1 MLICVDPTAY
11 ASASETFGDHLASDV
26 RRVAE
31 RLTGALS
38 GMGAVAGHDPAGTAW
53 AESYDAV
60 APQTVQAI
68 DQLSRASVN
77 VGALLQQAG
86 FNHAKAEAY
95 SDVTGGGALPPE
107 TLSFAPGAPM
117 SVDLPSAEGGAI
129 ADPPAGWEWLQDVC
143 GLIWPDGDPGRL
155 REMGAA
161 WARAADDLDAGW
173 MLVSQGITAL
183 DEQDSPE
190 IESARGVCRLLGET
204 LSELAAQCRAI
215 GTACDDLAGHIDS
228 ARSEL
233 ITEVNLMLASII
245 AIEVAAGL
253 AAAATAGIGAVAM
266 QGAAYGAVLTA
277 GARMSLIISRLL
289 NMATLTGSSLVWK
302 SADAVGDN
310 LRKILTLTPRVAEVT
325 PVAGTLKA
333 LDDLANRLSNSA
345 WPLPPSPRGFAIET
359 RLGGNLPPGF
369 PTIDRFDWQHGIATS
384 IKTVDLAAKS
394 YQNASRLKSLL
405 KRSVDKMAAFTRG
418 ERSGA
423 VITEEMVTDRALH
436 LAVSRSATADQQ
448 AVLDDIVVYGNEV
461 GVSVIVEVMR

>member
-11 ASASETFGDHLASDV
+11 ASAAETFGDHLASDV
-26 RRVAE
+26 CRVAD
-31 RLTGALS
+31 RLSGELS
-38 GMGAVAGHDPAGTAW
+38 GMGAVAGHDPAGRAW

-60 APQTVQAI
+60 APQTLQAI

-86 FNHAKAEAY
+86 FNHARAEAY
-95 SDVTGGGALPPE
+95 SDVTGGGEVPPE
-107 TLSFAPGAPM
+107 TLSFFPGAAM
-117 SVDLPSAEGGAI
+117 AVDLPSAEGGAI
-129 ADPPAGWEWLQDVC
+129 AEPPAGWEWLQDVC
-143 GLIWPDGDPGRL
+143 GLVWPDGDPGRL

-161 WARAADDLDAGW
+161 WTRAADDLDAGW

-190 IESARGVCRLLGET
+190 IQSARGVCRLLGET

-215 GTACDDLAGHIDS
+215 AAACDDLAGHIES
-228 ARSEL
+228 TRSEL

-253 AAAATAGIGAVAM
+253 AAAATAGIGAVAL

-277 GARMSLIISRLL
+277 GARMALIISRLL

-310 LRKILTLTPRVAEVT
+310 LRKILALTPRAAEVV
-325 PVAGTLKA
+325 PVTGTLKA

-369 PTIDRFDWQHGIATS
+369 PTIDKFDWQHGIATS

-394 YQNASRLKSLL
+394 YQNPARLESLV
-405 KRSVDKMAAFTRG
+405 KRYIDKVAGFKGHDHAGFEISQEAVQLRVLEIGVPRNGAPDQMQAFDNMAAYAQDKG
-418 ERSGA
+418 
-423 VITEEMVTDRALH
+423 VTLK
-436 LAVSRSATADQQ
+436 
-448 AVLDDIVVYGNEV
+448 
-461 GVSVIVEVMR
+461 VEVVR

>member
-86 FNHAKAEAY
+86 FNHARAEAY
-95 SDVTGGGALPPE
+95 SDVTGGGELPPE
-107 TLSFAPGAPM
+107 TLSFEPGAPM
-117 SVDLPSAEGGAI
+117 AVDLPSAEGGAI

-161 WARAADDLDAGW
+161 WTRAADELDAGW

-215 GTACDDLAGHIDS
+215 GTSCDDLAGHIES

-253 AAAATAGIGAVAM
+253 AAAATAGIAGVAM
-266 QGAAYGAVLTA
+266 QGAACGAVLTA

-310 LRKILTLTPRVAEVT
+310 LRKILTLA

-369 PTIDRFDWQHGIATS
+369 PTIDKWDWQHGIATS

-394 YQNASRLKSLL
+394 YQNPARLESLV
-405 KRSVDKMAAFTRG
+405 KRYIDKVAGFKGDTHVGFEVLADAIRQRVLELGIPRG
-418 ERSGA
+418 
-423 VITEEMVTDRALH
+423 
-436 LAVSRSATADQQ
+436 ATAAQTS
-448 AVLDDIVVYGNEV
+448 VLDNMVAYAEEK
-461 GVSVIVEVMR
+461 GVALVVEVVR

>member
-86 FNHAKAEAY
+86 FNHARAEAY
-95 SDVTGGGALPPE
+95 SDVTGGGELPPE
-107 TLSFAPGAPM
+107 ALSFEPGAPM
-117 SVDLPSAEGGAI
+117 AVDLPSAEGGAI

-161 WARAADDLDAGW
+161 WTRAADELDAGW

-215 GTACDDLAGHIDS
+215 GTACDDLAGHIES

-253 AAAATAGIGAVAM
+253 AASATAGIAGVAM

-277 GARMSLIISRLL
+277 GARMSLVISRLL

-310 LRKILTLTPRVAEVT
+310 LRKILTLTPRAAEVA

-369 PTIDRFDWQHGIATS
+369 PTIDKFDWQHGIATS

-405 KRSVDKMAAFTRG
+405 KRYVDKMAAFTRG
-418 ERSGA
+418 ERSGS
-423 VITEEMVTDRALH
+423 VITEEMVTDRTLH
-436 LAVSRSATADQQ
+436 LAASRSATADQQ

>member
-11 ASASETFGDHLASDV
+11 ASAAETFGDHLASDV

-38 GMGAVAGHDPAGTAW
+38 GMGAVAGHDPAGAAW

-86 FNHAKAEAY
+86 FNHARAEAY
-95 SDVTGGGALPPE
+95 SDVTGGGELPPE
-107 TLSFAPGAPM
+107 TLSFVSGAPM
-117 SVDLPSAEGGAI
+117 SVGLPSAEGGAI

-155 REMGAA
+155 REMGAV
-161 WARAADDLDAGW
+161 WTRAADELDAGW

-215 GTACDDLAGHIDS
+215 GTACDDLAGHIES

-253 AAAATAGIGAVAM
+253 AAAATAGIAGVAM

-310 LRKILTLTPRVAEVT
+310 LRKILTLTPRAAEVT

-369 PTIDRFDWQHGIATS
+369 PTIDKFDWQHGIATS

-405 KRSVDKMAAFTRG
+405 KRYVDKMAAFVGDKRAKV
-418 ERSGA
+418 EVA
-423 VITEEMVTDRALH
+423 EAQITERVLYVVVPRG
-436 LAVSRSATADQQ
+436 ATAEQKAAIDEVMNYAEQQ
-448 AVLDDIVVYGNEV
+448 GVKLD
-461 GVSVIVEVMR
+461 VEVMR

>member
-11 ASASETFGDHLASDV
+11 ASAAETFGDHLASDV
-26 RRVAE
+26 RRVAD
-31 RLTGALS
+31 RLSGELS
-38 GMGAVAGHDPAGTAW
+38 GMGAVAGHDPAGRAW

-60 APQTVQAI
+60 APQTLQAI

-86 FNHAKAEAY
+86 FNHARAEAY
-95 SDVTGGGALPPE
+95 SDVTGGGEVPPE
-107 TLSFAPGAPM
+107 TLSFEPGAAM
-117 SVDLPSAEGGAI
+117 AVDLPSAEGGAI
-129 ADPPAGWEWLQDVC
+129 AEPPAGWEWLQDVC
-143 GLIWPDGDPGRL
+143 GLVWPDGDPGRL

-161 WARAADDLDAGW
+161 WTRAADDLDAGW

-190 IESARGVCRLLGET
+190 IQSARGVCRLLGET

-215 GTACDDLAGHIDS
+215 AAACDDLAGHIES
-228 ARSEL
+228 TRSEL

-253 AAAATAGIGAVAM
+253 AAAATAGIGAVAL

-277 GARMSLIISRLL
+277 GARMALIISRLL

-302 SADAVGDN
+302 SADVVGDN
-310 LRKILTLTPRVAEVT
+310 LRKILALTPRAAEVV

-369 PTIDRFDWQHGIATS
+369 PTIDKFDWQHGIATS

-394 YQNASRLKSLL
+394 YQNPARLESLV
-405 KRSVDKMAAFTRG
+405 KRYIDKVAGFKGSDLRNY
-418 ERSGA
+418 
-423 VITEEMVTDRALH
+423 VILEEDINQLALH
-436 LAVSRSATADQQ
+436 VAVPRGASPSQQ
-448 AVLDDIVVYGNEV
+448 HVLDELVTYAHEK
-461 GVSVIVEVMR
+461 GVALQVEVVR

>member
-11 ASASETFGDHLASDV
+11 ASAAETFGDHLASDV

-31 RLTGALS
+31 RLTGSLS
-38 GMGAVAGHDPAGTAW
+38 GMGAVAGHDPAGRAW
-53 AESYDAV
+53 ADSYDAV

-86 FNHAKAEAY
+86 FNHARAEAY

-107 TLSFAPGAPM
+107 TLSFEPGAPM

-155 REMGAA
+155 REMGAV
-161 WARAADDLDAGW
+161 WARAADELDAGW

-183 DEQDSPE
+183 DEQDAPE

-215 GTACDDLAGHIDS
+215 GTACDDLAGHIES

-253 AAAATAGIGAVAM
+253 AGSLTAGVGAFAM
-266 QGAAYGAVLTA
+266 QAAAYGAVVAA
-277 GARMSLIISRLL
+277 GTRISLIIARLL
-289 NMATLTGSSLVWK
+289 DMATLTGSSLVWV
-302 SADAVGDN
+302 SADAVGDG
-310 LRKILTLTPRVAEVT
+310 LRAVLLLTPRVAAMT
-325 PVAGTLKA
+325 PVTGTLTV
-333 LDDLANRLSNSA
+333 LDDLANRLSKSP
-345 WPLPPSPRGFAIET
+345 WPMGPSPRGFEIES
-359 RLGGNLPPGF
+359 RLGGNLPAGF
-369 PTIDRFDWQHGIATS
+369 PTIDKFDWSTGLATS
-384 IKTVDLAAKS
+384 IKTVDLGSKT
-394 YQNASRLKSLL
+394 YQNASRLRSLL
-405 KRSVDKMAAFTRG
+405 KRYIDKMAAFESGRVG
-418 ERSGA
+418 NYQIRPSDVRFRSLLVATPQDASPAQRA
-423 VITEEMVTDRALH
+423 VIEEMKRYASERGAPMV
-436 LAVSRSATADQQ
+436 
-448 AVLDDIVVYGNEV
+448 
-461 GVSVIVEVMR
+461 VEVVR

>member
-1 MLICVDPTAY
+1 
-11 ASASETFGDHLASDV
+11 
-26 RRVAE
+26 
-31 RLTGALS
+31 
-38 GMGAVAGHDPAGTAW
+38 MGAVAGHDPAGTAW
-53 AESYDAV
+53 ADSYDAV

-253 AAAATAGIGAVAM
+253 AAAATGGIGAVAM

-310 LRKILTLTPRVAEVT
+310 LRKILTLTPRVAEVA

-369 PTIDRFDWQHGIATS
+369 PTIDKFDWQHGIATS

-394 YQNASRLKSLL
+394 YQNPARLESLV
-405 KRSVDKMAAFTRG
+405 KRCIDKVAAFNG
-418 ERSGA
+418 ETFSGYR
-423 VITEEMVTDRALH
+423 IFDWEIHERAL
-436 LAVSRSATADQQ
+436 LIGVPRNETPAQQ
-448 AVLDDIVVYGNEV
+448 QVFANMAEYAERA
-461 GVSVIVEVMR
+461 GVTLEVEVVR